1 VSVEE
6 PNNLALAVHANLDG
20 SMERLIRT
28 YQDQLY
34 SYALHMLR
42 NSFDAQEVIQDTF
55 LGAYR
60 ALALRYDRERCQ
72 NLALRAW
79 LFQITRNLARNRIRA
94 RRAVREEAL
103 GSDARNSI
111 PMRDQSPEC
120 TYRDPSD
127 SDLLERALSQLK
139 PRARELIVLRFLDE
153 LTYAEI
159 AGILR
164 TTESS
169 ARGKTFRAL
178 KQMKLLLRRLGLKSD
193 RFPGTSVRTSGG
205 GENAV

>member
-1 VSVEE
+1 MSVEE
-6 PNNLALAVHANLDG
+6 PDNLALAVHASLDG

-34 SYALHMLR
+34 SYALRMLR

-72 NLALRAW
+72 NLALRPW
-79 LFQITRNLARNRIRA
+79 LFQITRNLSRNRIRA
-94 RRAVREEAL
+94 RRAVPAESL
-103 GSDARNSI
+103 GSDTRKSI
-111 PMRDQSPEC
+111 PMRDQSSEC
-120 TYRDPSD
+120 THRNASD
-127 SDLLERALSQLK
+127 SDLLEKALSQLK
-139 PRARELIVLRFLDE
+139 PGARELIVLRFLDQ
-153 LTYAEI
+153 LPYAEI
-159 AGILR
+159 AGILG

-178 KQMKLLLRRLGLKSD
+178 KQMKLLLRGLRLKTD
-193 RFPGTSVRTSGG
+193 RFP
-205 GENAV
+205 